1 MKTGKHFSGNLNN
14 QMEKENQE
22 DKLGYFQSANYSFI
36 SDKFNISNLSLAI

>member
-1 MKTGKHFSGNLNN
+1 MKTGKHFCGKLNN